1 MLSVSKYINKPS
13 LIVQS
18 ILRRLTFIP
27 DAFYLKW
34 MYRFKM
40 GKKLNLS
47 NPTTFNEKLQ
57 WLKLN
62 FRKDEMT
69 TLVDKAAVKE
79 YLRDRID
86 SGYLIPTIA
95 LYDTAEEIDWQSLP
109 NKFVVKTTNGGGN
122 TSVFIC
128 RDKKTFDIP
137 QAITKLK
144 KSLKVDFYKHSREW
158 PYKNVKPKVIVEELL
173 EDKSNKDLPDY
184 KFLCF
189 NGKPEL
195 LFIATGRQEN
205 PEPYFNFYD
214 MDGKELDL
222 MQGHPRNPIPPQ
234 IPVNFDVMKKLASE
248 ISAGYPHMRVDFY
261 EVNGHV
267 FVGELTFFHFA
278 GFRPFVPEIWDN
290 RLGELIK
297 LPI

>member
-27 DAFYLKW
+27 DALYLKW

-86 SGYLIPTIA
+86 SGYIIPTIA
-95 LYDTAEEIDWQSLP
+95 IYDTVEEIDWQSLP
-109 NKFVVKTTNGGGN
+109 NKFVVKTTNGGGE
-122 TSVFIC
+122 
-128 RDKKTFDIP
+128 
-137 QAITKLK
+137 
-144 KSLKVDFYKHSREW
+144 Y
-158 PYKNVKPKVIVEELL
+158 
-173 EDKSNKDLPDY
+173 
-184 KFLCF
+184 
-189 NGKPEL
+189 
-195 LFIATGRQEN
+195 
-205 PEPYFNFYD
+205 
-214 MDGKELDL
+214 
-222 MQGHPRNPIPPQ
+222 
-234 IPVNFDVMKKLASE
+234 
-248 ISAGYPHMRVDFY
+248 
-261 EVNGHV
+261 
-267 FVGELTFFHFA
+267 
-278 GFRPFVPEIWDN
+278 
-290 RLGELIK
+290 
-297 LPI
+297 